1 MGGLIAARD
10 IRKHT
15 MIARYEGKETE
26 TTETIQSDYLMVAT
40 DVRDMSRQVLIDG
53 HPKYG
58 GLAGYAN
65 YAPHKTANAYFED
78 AARAYKK
85 KRGKKYNTYILLM
98 AKEDIPAGTEIRT
111 DYDNGVTGAPF
122 RQKLI
127 GEGVPAAA
135 LDAIHYKRVRWEQP
149 RGVGSAPAVI
159 D

>member
-1 MGGLIAARD
+1 MQTMPLTKR
-10 IRKHT
+10 RTHT
-15 MIARYEGKETE
+15 
-26 TTETIQSDYLMVAT
+26 
-40 DVRDMSRQVLIDG
+40 SRMRHG
-53 HPKYG
+53 H
-58 GLAGYAN
+58 
-65 YAPHKTANAYFED
+65 T
-78 AARAYKK
+78 RK